1 MRARTLASACCFALA
16 VGACGGD
23 DGGTSA
29 DAGIDAAL
37 GDPTILTG
45 SVDVVLVDQDP
56 NVTTINAVVSDG
68 ATPVLPI
75 LATMTTDG
83 DCRLLIPAY
92 PFCTTSCGTGV
103 CVADET
109 CMPYPTSQDVGTIHV
124 AGVHTAAGASELD
137 LTHIVG
143 SNGAHSYQ
151 QGATTLAYPGFAEG
165 DPITAAIGG
174 GTFTPPFTMTTTG
187 IAPLVVTSAEPTLD
201 RNTPVTITWTPPANG
216 ATSRV
221 RVKVEI
227 SHHGGFRGQIE
238 CDTAD
243 DGSLTLGGPIVTQL
257 LDLGVAGFP
266 TITTTRTIVSAGLTT
281 AGRVDFT
288 VSSPISQAVHIPGV
302 ISCTDDTECTPP
314 ATCQDD
320 LTCR

>member
-23 DGGTSA
+23 DGGASRA
-29 DAGIDAAL
+29 DAAL
-37 GDPTILTG
+37 GDPALLTG
-45 SVDVVLVDQDP
+45 YVTVELVDADP
-56 NVTTINAVVSDG
+56 KYTKIEARVNDGVTPPLKALNA
-68 ATPVLPI
+68 
-75 LATMTTDG
+75 MTTDG
-83 DCRLLIPAY
+83 DCELLIPSY
-92 PFCTTSCGTGV
+92 PFCTTPCAPAV

-124 AGVHTAAGASELD
+124 TGVHTAAGASELD
-137 LTHIVG
+137 LNHINSSGTHTY
-143 SNGAHSYQ
+143 SH
-151 QGATTLAYPGFAEG
+151 GATALAYPGFAEG
-165 DPITAAIGG
+165 DAITAAINGG
-174 GTFTPPFTMTTTG
+174 AFTPPFTIATTG

-201 RNTPVTITWTPPANG
+201 RNTPVTLTWTPPAAA

-221 RVKVEI
+221 QVKVEI

-266 TITTTRTIVSAGLTT
+266 TITTTRTIVNSGLTT
-281 AGRVDFT
+281 AGRVDLT
-288 VSSPISQAVHIPGV
+288 VASAISQAVHIPGL

>member
-1 MRARTLASACCFALA
+1 MRARTLASASSLVLALA
-16 VGACGGD
+16 ACGGD
-23 DGGTSA
+23 DGGSTA
-29 DAGIDAAL
+29 DAGVDAPL

-45 SVDVVLVDQDP
+45 SVDVVLVDADP
-56 NVTTINAVVSDG
+56 KYTTINAVVSDG
-68 ATPVLPI
+68 AKPVLPI
-75 LATMTTDG
+75 LDTMTTDG

-124 AGVHTAAGASELD
+124 TGVHTAAGASELD

-165 DPITAAIGG
+165 DPITAAISG
-174 GTFTPPFTMTTTG
+174 GTFTPPFTMSSTG
-187 IAPLVVTSAEPTLD
+187 IAPLVVTSAPPTID
-201 RNTPVTITWTPPANG
+201 RNTPVTVTWTPPASG
-216 ATSRV
+216 ATSRIL
-221 RVKVEI
+221 VKVEI
-227 SHHGGFRGQIE
+227 SHHGGFRGQVE

-243 DGSLTLGGPIVTQL
+243 DGSLTLGGPLLTQL

-266 TITTTRTIVSAGLTT
+266 TIETERKVVSSGLTT
-281 AGRVDFT
+281 AGRVELT
-288 VSSPISQAVHIPGV
+288 VSSAIAQAVTIPGV

>member
-23 DGGTSA
+23 DGGASP
-29 DAGIDAAL
+29 DAAL
-37 GDPTILTG
+37 GDPTLLTG
-45 SVDVVLVDQDP
+45 YVTVELVDADP
-56 NVTTINAVVSDG
+56 KYTTINARVNNGV
-68 ATPVLPI
+68 TPPLKVLN
-75 LATMTTDG
+75 AMTADG
-83 DCRLLIPAY
+83 DCQLLIPSY
-92 PFCTTSCGTGV
+92 PLCTTPCGSAGV

-124 AGVHTAAGASELD
+124 TGVHTAAGASELD
-137 LTHIVG
+137 LTHLVSSG
-143 SNGAHSYQ
+143 THTYSH
-151 QGATTLAYPGFAEG
+151 GATALAYPGFAEG

-174 GTFTPPFTMTTTG
+174 GAFTPAFTIATTG
-187 IAPLVVTSAEPTLD
+187 IAPLVVTSPEPTLD
-201 RNTPVTITWTPPANG
+201 RNTPVTITWTPPSG
-216 ATSRV
+216 SATSRIG
-221 RVKVEI
+221 VKVEI
-227 SHHGGFRGQIE
+227 SHHGGFKGQIE

-288 VSSPISQAVHIPGV
+288 VSSAISQAVHIPGV

>member
-23 DGGTSA
+23 DGGASP
-29 DAGIDAAL
+29 DAAL
-37 GDPTILTG
+37 GDPALLTG
-45 SVDVVLVDQDP
+45 YVTVELVDADP
-56 NVTTINAVVSDG
+56 KYTKIEARVNDGVTPPLKALNA
-68 ATPVLPI
+68 
-75 LATMTTDG
+75 MTTDG
-83 DCRLLIPAY
+83 DCELLIPSY
-92 PFCTTSCGTGV
+92 PFCTTPCAPAV

-109 CMPYPTSQDVGTIHV
+109 CMPNPTSQDVGTIHV
-124 AGVHTAAGASELD
+124 TGVHTAAGASELD
-137 LTHIVG
+137 LNHINSSGTHTY
-143 SNGAHSYQ
+143 SH
-151 QGATTLAYPGFAEG
+151 GATALAYPGFAEG
-165 DPITAAIGG
+165 DPIAAAINGG
-174 GTFTPPFTMTTTG
+174 AFTPAFTIATTG

-201 RNTPVTITWTPPANG
+201 RGTPVTITWTPPTG
-216 ATSRV
+216 SATSRIGI
-221 RVKVEI
+221 KVEI

-266 TITTTRTIVSAGLTT
+266 TITTTREIVSSGLTT
-281 AGRVDFT
+281 AGRVDLT
-288 VSSPISQAVHIPGV
+288 VSSAISQAVHIPGL

>member
-23 DGGTSA
+23 DGGASP

-37 GDPTILTG
+37 GDPTILAG
-45 SVDVVLVDQDP
+45 YVNVDLVDADP
-56 NVTTINAVVSDG
+56 KYTKIEARVNDG
-68 ATPVLPI
+68 ASPPLKI
-75 LATMTTDG
+75 LNAMTTDG
-83 DCRLLIPAY
+83 DCRLLIPSY
-92 PFCTTSCGTGV
+92 PFCTTSCGSTGV

-124 AGVHTAAGASELD
+124 TGVHTAAGASELD
-137 LTHIVG
+137 LNHLTSSG
-143 SNGAHSYQ
+143 SHTYS

-165 DPITAAIGG
+165 DAITAAINGG
-174 GTFTPPFTMTTTG
+174 AFTPPFTIATTG

-201 RNTPVTITWTPPANG
+201 RNTPVTLTWTPPSG
-216 ATSRV
+216 SATSRIGI
-221 RVKVEI
+221 KVEI

-266 TITTTRTIVSAGLTT
+266 TITTTRTIVNSGLTT
-281 AGRVDFT
+281 AGRVDLT
-288 VSSPISQAVHIPGV
+288 VSSAISQAVHIPGL

>member
-23 DGGTSA
+23 DGGASP

-37 GDPTILTG
+37 GDPTILAG
-45 SVDVVLVDQDP
+45 YVNVDLVDADP
-56 NVTTINAVVSDG
+56 KYTKIEARVNDG
-68 ATPVLPI
+68 ASPPLKI
-75 LATMTTDG
+75 LNAMTTDG
-83 DCRLLIPAY
+83 DCRLLIPSY
-92 PFCTTSCGTGV
+92 PFCTTSCGSAGV

-124 AGVHTAAGASELD
+124 TGVHTAAGASELD
-137 LTHIVG
+137 LNHLTSSG
-143 SNGAHSYQ
+143 SHTYS
-151 QGATTLAYPGFAEG
+151 QGATVLAYPGFAEG
-165 DPITAAIGG
+165 DAITAAIGG
-174 GTFTPPFTMTTTG
+174 GAFTPPLTIATTG

-201 RNTPVTITWTPPANG
+201 RNTPVTLTWTPPAAA

-221 RVKVEI
+221 QVKVEI

-266 TITTTRTIVSAGLTT
+266 TITTTRTIVNSGLTT
-281 AGRVDFT
+281 AGRVDLT
-288 VSSPISQAVHIPGV
+288 VASAISQAVHIPGL